1 MIAMKSPL
9 SDFTGRL
16 QNVWGGMNQ
25 GQKMLFI
32 LLTTVLVAGIA
43 TVFLYSGKPDYAPVF
58 SSSDPA
64 ESGKVVDSLK
74 ELGIPYR
81 LSQGG
86 TRVEVPQDRVYE
98 ARMQLAQKGLP
109 SKGSG
114 FELLDKN
121 TFGLTSFLQKVNYQ
135 RALQGEIERTIMQLE
150 GVEGARV
157 HLVIPEDKLFSEEA
171 KEPTASVVVKLRP
184 GATLRDIQVQAI
196 ANLVANSVEGLSPER
211 VAILD
216 DRGNI
221 LASGTGGASD
231 IVSVANLTATQL
243 QMKKEIEETLTRQI
257 QSMLEGALGYRQA
270 VVRVNADLD
279 FERREGEKEIY
290 EPVAGGEGIVR
301 STQEVEEK
309 YQGSAPLAGGKPGVS
324 SNIPVY
330 GGESTSKQENNY
342 NRRESTTNY
351 EMNRILERFTSS
363 PGKIKKLSVAVLV
376 DSNLPQ
382 EAVEKVRKVVQ
393 AAAGIDPGRGD
404 IIMVEALP
412 FNRSMEEEEAK
423 ILASQKLMNLLEL
436 LVKYGIIAFLIL
448 LFYSLGKK
456 ILVAAVTP
464 EEVTA
469 EVYEEEEKE
478 RTYMEEIEPVTPS
491 LARPIELSPEERM
504 KLELQRKME
513 EEIKKLVET
522 NPEDA
527 TKLVRS
533 WLSED

>member
-1 MIAMKSPL
+1 MAMKSPL
-9 SDFTGRL
+9 GDFGGKL

-43 TVFLYSGKPDYAPVF
+43 TVFMYSGKPDYAPVF

-81 LSQGG
+81 LSEGG

-98 ARMQLAQKGLP
+98 ARMQLAQKGVP
-109 SKGSG
+109 SKGTG
-114 FELLDKN
+114 FELMDKN

-157 HLVIPEDKLFSEEA
+157 HLVIPEEKLFSEEA
-171 KEPTASVVVKLRP
+171 KEPTASVVVRLRP
-184 GATLRDIQVQAI
+184 GATLRDFQIQAI

-221 LASGTGGASD
+221 LASGTGDASSM
-231 IVSVANLTATQL
+231 VSIANLTATQL
-243 QMKKEIEETLTRQI
+243 QIKKDIEENLTRQI
-257 QSMLEGALGYRQA
+257 QSMLEGVLGYRQA
-270 VVRVNADLD
+270 VVRVSADLD

-290 EPVAGGEGIVR
+290 EPVTGGEGIVR

-309 YQGSAPLAGGKPGVS
+309 YQGGASVPGGKPGVA

-330 GGESTSKQENNY
+330 GEENTAKQENNY

-351 EMNRILERFTSS
+351 EMNRILERFASS
-363 PGKIKKLSVAVLV
+363 PGKIKRLSVAVLV

-382 EAVEKVRKVVQ
+382 EAVEKVRNVVQ
-393 AAAGIDPGRGD
+393 AAAGIDVSRGD
-404 IIMVEALP
+404 IVMVETLP
-412 FNRSMEEEEAK
+412 FDRSAQEEEAK
-423 ILASQKLMNLLEL
+423 MLASQKFMNLLEL
-436 LVKYGIIAFLIL
+436 LIKYGVIAFLVL

-464 EEVTA
+464 EQVTA
-469 EVYEEEEKE
+469 EVYEEEE
-478 RTYMEEIEPVTPS
+478 EEEGYEESIEPVAPS
-491 LARPIELSPEERM
+491 LARPVELSPEEKM

-513 EEIKKLVET
+513 EEIKRLVEI